1 MLTYYQI
8 AAVIPKMAYVRTL
21 QIFFVSVGQMLNQ
34 RYMFRNNSLTQLEK
48 FQYPRTNGLS
58 IYFDS
63 SINFGIT
70 ITNPI
75 LTKAIPMLHQKI
87 FQSKFEFSK

>member
-8 AAVIPKMAYVRTL
+8 AAVILKMAYVRTL

-48 FQYPRTNGLS
+48 F
-58 IYFDS
+58 
-63 SINFGIT
+63 
-70 ITNPI
+70 
-75 LTKAIPMLHQKI
+75 
-87 FQSKFEFSK
+87 

>member
-1 MLTYYQI
+1 MNHIRKISYFHFGNNHPEVLTYYQI

-48 FQYPRTNGLS
+48 F
-58 IYFDS
+58 
-63 SINFGIT
+63 
-70 ITNPI
+70 
-75 LTKAIPMLHQKI
+75 
-87 FQSKFEFSK
+87 